1 MIDPN
6 MKITDLAN
14 FDSITSKSPF
24 DVTDDVALLVREA
37 VVNATSTVMQQ
48 EDITSEQEA
57 ALSRVQRLVIGLW
70 QNHHGESN
78 DPGSMTIHL

>member
-1 MIDPN
+1 MFDPN

-14 FDSITSKSPF
+14 FDSITNKSPF

-37 VVNATSTVMQQ
+37 VINATSTVMRQD
-48 EDITSEQEA
+48 DITPDQAE

-70 QNHHGESN
+70 QNHHGEN
-78 DPGSMTIHL
+78 NQPGSMTVNL

>member
-14 FDSITSKSPF
+14 FDSITRQTPF

-37 VVNATSTVMQQ
+37 VINATSTVMQQ
-48 EDITSEQEA
+48 EDITAEQEA
-57 ALSRVQRLVIGLW
+57 ALSRVQQLVIGLW
-70 QNHHGESN
+70 QNHHGDDN
-78 DPGSMTIHL
+78 QPGSMTIHL